1 MMPPPPPGYGHGQP
15 PQMPPQS
22 GGQGAHSF
30 GDGGAGQGRDPEQLL
45 AEKAKKWQEL
55 NRKRYTEARKFGYVD
70 ANKEDMP
77 REHLRKIIKDH
88 GDMSSKKF
96 RHDKRVYL
104 GTLVCMCVLP
114 SVLVS
119 LPARCPVA
127 LGWLCFFRMFVC
139 GFRRDRRVEVHA
151 TRCVQASGEHADA
164 MGASS

>member
-15 PQMPPQS
+15 AQMPPQTS
-22 GGQGAHSF
+22 GHGF
-30 GDGGAGQGRDPEQLL
+30 GDGGAGQDRDPQQLL

-104 GTLVCMCVLP
+104 GACP
-114 SVLVS
+114 SS
-119 LPARCPVA
+119 MECDVA
-127 LGWLCFFRMFVC
+127 LGSFPANVPLFPAVLFLN
-139 GFRRDRRVEVHA
+139 
-151 TRCVQASGEHADA
+151 
-164 MGASS
+164 